1 MNLEQYVN
9 AKYKGKSTWFIEE
22 TTSYENQERV
32 LNVSSI
38 KDYLNGEHEILK
50 RPNYIYNGEV
60 VEPRRIVIQMA
71 KTILNFKAQYLL
83 KNPVNLIG
91 DESMVKEFNKV
102 NKLGRFDDI
111 NVQILL
117 QLLKFGEVSEYLYID
132 GNGRIQSKLIAAD
145 NGVPVYNNYNEMIA
159 FIEHYT
165 FDGITYYNLYTDVSV
180 KEWSNEGGKTITKI
194 GERPSLSGLPI
205 HYKTLHELSDRIGK
219 SELDDYQNILDNMED
234 MLSKYTDSMYKFLN
248 PIPVVTGQ
256 QLTNGSIPKE
266 IVGAGLTLDDG
277 SDFKLV
283 NGQLD
288 SKSFDLVYKTL
299 MQTLLDVSSTPAVS
313 MNKTD
318 ISNLSEVSI
327 KLLFSL
333 ADTQAGVNETYL
345 RDGFYQRWE
354 KVQHLLKYK
363 GIVIEDE
370 ELISLE
376 FNFVYNTPSNHK
388 EILDNMKTQF
398 DMNALSL
405 ETIVEQSPYVNNK
418 LRELSRLNGVEYDTA
433 KDDSKIHN
441 II

>member
-9 AKYKGKSTWFIEE
+9 AKYKGKSTWFVDEA
-22 TTSYENQERV
+22 TSYENQERI

-50 RPNYIYNGEV
+50 RPNYKYNGEV
-60 VEPRRIVIQMA
+60 VEPRRIVIQLA

-83 KNPVNLIG
+83 KMPVSLIG

-102 NKLGRFDDI
+102 NRLGRFDDK

-117 QLLKFGEVSEYLYID
+117 QLLKFGEVSEYIYID
-132 GNGRIQSKLIAAD
+132 KNNRIQSKLISAD
-145 NGVPVYNNYNEMIA
+145 NGIPVYNNYNEMIA

-165 FDGITYYNLYTDVSV
+165 FDGISYYNLYTETSV
-180 KEWSNEGGKTITKI
+180 QEWSNEGGKINKI
-194 GERPSLSGLPI
+194 GESPSLSGLPV

-234 MLSKYTDSMYKFLN
+234 MLSKYVDSMYKFLN

-256 QLTNGSIPKE
+256 QLTNASIPSE
-266 IVGAGLTLDDG
+266 IVATGITLDDG
-277 SDFKLV
+277 STFSLV
-283 NGQLD
+283 NGSLD

-345 RDGFYQRWE
+345 REGFYQRWQ
-354 KVQHLLKYK
+354 KVQRLLKYK
-363 GIVIEDE
+363 GIEISDDE
-370 ELISLE
+370 MVSLE
-376 FNFVYNTPSNHK
+376 FNFQYNTPSNHK

-398 DMNALSL
+398 DMNAISL
-405 ETIVEQSPYVNNK
+405 ETIIEQSPYVNDTM
-418 LRELSRLNGVEYDTA
+418 RELSRLKGVEYDTA

>member
-1 MNLEQYVN
+1 MNLEQYIN
-9 AKYKGKSTWFIEE
+9 AKYKGKSTWFVDEA
-22 TTSYENQERV
+22 TSYENQSRI
-32 LNVSSI
+32 LNVSQI
-38 KDYLNGEHEILK
+38 KDYLNGEHDILK
-50 RPNYIYNGEV
+50 RPNYKYNGET
-60 VEPRRIVIQMA
+60 VEPRRIVIQLA

-102 NKLGRFDDI
+102 NKLGRFDDV

-132 GNGRIQSKLIAAD
+132 GNGRIKSKLISAD
-145 NGVPVYNNYNEMIA
+145 NGIPVYNNYKEMIA
-159 FIEHYT
+159 FIEKYT
-165 FDGITYYNLYTDVSV
+165 FDGISYFNLYTESSV
-180 KEWSNEGGKTITKI
+180 QEWSNEGGEIAKV
-194 GERPSLSGLPI
+194 GESPSLGGLPI
-205 HYKTLHELSDRIGK
+205 HYKTLHENSDHIGK

-234 MLSKYTDSMYKFLN
+234 VLSKYIDSMYKFIN

-256 QLTNGSIPKE
+256 QLTNASIPSE

-283 NGQLD
+283 NGSLD

-345 RDGFYQRWE
+345 REGFYQRWE
-354 KVQHLLKYK
+354 KVQRLLKYK
-363 GIVIEDE
+363 GIHITDDE
-370 ELISLE
+370 MISLE
-376 FNFVYNTPSNHK
+376 FNFVYNTPANHK
-388 EILDNMKTQF
+388 EILENMKTQF
-398 DMNALSL
+398 DMNAISL
-405 ETIVEQSPYVNNK
+405 ETIIEQSPYVNNK
-418 LRELSRLNGVEYDTA
+418 LREMSRLKGVEYDV
-433 KDDSKIHN
+433 HN
-441 II
+441 SNDTVGTV

>member
-9 AKYKGKSTWFIEE
+9 AKYKGKSTWFVDE
-22 TTSYENQERV
+22 TTTYENQSRI
-32 LNVSSI
+32 LNVSGI
-38 KDYLNGEHEILK
+38 RDYLDGKHEILK
-50 RPNYIYNGEV
+50 RPNYKYNGEN
-60 VEPRRIVIQMA
+60 VEPRRIVIQLA

-91 DESMVKEFNKV
+91 DETMVKEFNKV
-102 NKLGRFDDI
+102 NKLGRFDDV

-117 QLLKFGEVSEYLYID
+117 NLLKFGEVSEYLYID

-145 NGVPVYNNYNEMIA
+145 NGIPVYNNYNEMIA

-165 FDGITYYNLYTDVSV
+165 FDGITYYNLYNDVSV
-180 KEWSNEGGKTITKI
+180 QEWSNEGGKITKV
-194 GERPSLSGLPI
+194 GESPSLSGLPI

-234 MLSKYTDSMYKFLN
+234 VLSKYIDSMYKFIN

-256 QLTNGSIPKE
+256 QLTNTPIPSE
-266 IVGAGLTLDDG
+266 IVGTGLTLDDG

-283 NGQLD
+283 NGSLD

-345 RDGFYQRWE
+345 REGFYQRWE
-354 KVQHLLKYK
+354 KVQRLLKYK
-363 GIVIEDE
+363 GIHITDDE
-370 ELISLE
+370 MISLE

-398 DMNALSL
+398 DMNAISL
-405 ETIVEQSPYVNNK
+405 ETIIEQSPYVNDT
-418 LRELSRLNGVEYDTA
+418 LREMSRLKGVEYDV
-433 KDDSKIHN
+433 HN
-441 II
+441 SNDTVGTV

>member
-9 AKYKGKSTWFIEE
+9 VKYKGKSTWFVEE
-22 TTSYENQERV
+22 ATSYENQSRI
-32 LNVSSI
+32 LNVSGI
-38 KDYLNGEHEILK
+38 REYLNGEHDILK
-50 RPNYIYNGEV
+50 RPNYKYNGEV
-60 VEPRRIVIQMA
+60 VEPRRIVIQLA

-91 DESMVKEFNKV
+91 DESMVKEFSKV
-102 NKLGRFDDI
+102 NKLGRLDDT

-132 GNGRIQSKLIAAD
+132 NRGRIKSKLISAD
-145 NGVPVYNNYNEMIA
+145 CGIPVYNNYNEMIA

-165 FDGITYYNLYTDVSV
+165 FDSITYYNLYTESSV
-180 KEWSNEGGKTITKI
+180 QEWSNEGGKTITKI
-194 GERPSLSGLPI
+194 GERPSLSGLPV
-205 HYKTLHELSDRIGK
+205 HYKTLHELNDRLGK

-234 MLSKYTDSMYKFLN
+234 VISKYIDSMYKFIN

-256 QLTNGSIPKE
+256 QLTNSAIPKE

-283 NGQLD
+283 NGSLD

-345 RDGFYQRWE
+345 REGFSERWE
-354 KVQHLLKYK
+354 KVQRLLKFK
-363 GIVIEDE
+363 GITVSDDE
-370 ELISLE
+370 MCSLG
-376 FNFVYNTPSNHK
+376 FNFQYNTPSNHK

-398 DMNALSL
+398 DMNAISL
-405 ETIVEQSPYVNNK
+405 ETIIEQSPYVNDT
-418 LRELSRLNGVEYDTA
+418 LRELSRLKGIEYDVNNKPV
-433 KDDSKIHN
+433 KDAVIV
-441 II
+441 